1 VSLLSLLIV
10 EMGRLPYPS
19 QALGLGANPIRAQP
33 SYGCATTADS
43 LEALAWLCFCR
54 PPPRCRN
61 APCSPSRSPTPVF
74 SFARGDDQATDRES
88 RRSEGGLGCDLC
100 RFDWPGNDHCLVHRP
115 GISSRGAPG
124 PLPATGGDPMRKPDI
139 ADYRPARSRR
149 GVPAIRGPSSSCAG
163 LPMMPSIPG
172 TSGAPKR

>member
-1 VSLLSLLIV
+1 MSLLSLLIV

-74 SFARGDDQATDRES
+74 SFASAMIKQLIVNHAV
-88 RRSEGGLGCDLC
+88 RRVVS
-100 RFDWPGNDHCLVHRP
+100 VV
-115 GISSRGAPG
+115 I
-124 PLPATGGDPMRKPDI
+124 
-139 ADYRPARSRR
+139 Y
-149 GVPAIRGPSSSCAG
+149 AG
-163 LPMMPSIPG
+163 LIGLAMTI
-172 TSGAPKR
+172 A